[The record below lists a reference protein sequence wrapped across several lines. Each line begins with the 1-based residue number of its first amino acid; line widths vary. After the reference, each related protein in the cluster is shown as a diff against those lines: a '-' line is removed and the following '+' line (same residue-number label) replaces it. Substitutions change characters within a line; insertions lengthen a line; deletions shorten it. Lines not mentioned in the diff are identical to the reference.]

1 MGDIPAGIM
10 TYRFRQLVPERPPLT
25 NLERWYAELKQRAPF
40 RDNVEA
46 IPLT

>member
-1 MGDIPAGIM
+1 MA
-10 TYRFRQLVPERPPLT
+10 YRFRQLVPERPSLS
-25 NLERWYAELKQRAPF
+25 NLERWYADLKKRATF

>member
-1 MGDIPAGIM
+1 
-10 TYRFRQLVPERPPLT
+10 VPERPQLP
-25 NLERWYAELKQRAPF
+25 NLERWYAELKKRPAF